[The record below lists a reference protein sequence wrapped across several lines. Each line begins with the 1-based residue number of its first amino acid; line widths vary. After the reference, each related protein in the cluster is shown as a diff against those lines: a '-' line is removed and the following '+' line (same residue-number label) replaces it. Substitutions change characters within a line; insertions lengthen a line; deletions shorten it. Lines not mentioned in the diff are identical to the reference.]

1 MPSMKA
7 IKNRIKSVE
16 NTRQITKAMQL
27 VATSKMKKAKERI
40 EMSRPFFEI
49 LSETLSDI
57 AASTKDFSSPFTAER
72 KEGKACHIVIAGD
85 RGLAGGYNNN
95 LFKSINYND
104 GDIIF
109 PIGKKVAE
117 YFSKKDV
124 TFFTT
129 EYQIAADV
137 GISDCNSI
145 GQALTEAFLKGEFA
159 SIDIYYTGFVNIIS
173 QVPSSKE
180 ILPIT
185 SDTEETSKKKQLME
199 YDPSPAAVYEKIVP
213 HYISGIVWGAVC
225 ESIASELSA
234 RRMAMEN
241 ATDNA
246 GEIIENLSLTYNR
259 ARQAAITQEITEIVA
274 GSQNG

>member
-1 MPSMKA
+1 MASMKA

-27 VATSKMKKAKERI
+27 VATSKMRKAKEKI
-40 EMSRPFFEI
+40 EESRPFFET
-49 LSETLSDI
+49 LSEALDDI
-57 AASTKDFSSPFTAER
+57 ASGTVDFSSPFTKK

-95 LFKSINYND
+95 LFKSLSYND

-109 PIGKKVAE
+109 PIGKKVVE
-117 YFSKKDV
+117 HFSKKNV
-124 TFFTT
+124 SFFTT

-137 GISDCNSI
+137 KISDCNSI
-145 GQALTEAFLKGEFA
+145 GQALAEAFKKGEFT
-159 SIDIYYTGFVNIIS
+159 SLNIYYTGFVNMLT
-173 QVPSSKE
+173 QLPASKE
-180 ILPIT
+180 ILPLAPKGEG
-185 SDTEETSKKKQLME
+185 DKKKALIE
-199 YDPSPAAVYEKIVP
+199 YDPSPESVFGQIIP
-213 HYISGIVWGAVC
+213 HYISGIIYGGVC

-234 RRMAMEN
+234 RRTAMEN

-246 GEIIENLSLTYNR
+246 GEIIDSLSLTYNR

-274 GSQNG
+274 GSNQ

>member
-1 MPSMKA
+1 MASMKA

-27 VATSKMKKAKERI
+27 VATSKMRKAKEKI
-40 EMSRPFFEI
+40 EESRPFFET
-49 LSETLSDI
+49 LSEALDDI
-57 AASTKDFSSPFTAER
+57 ASSTVDFSSPFTKK

-95 LFKSINYND
+95 LFKSLSYND

-109 PIGKKVAE
+109 PIGKKVVE
-117 YFSKKDV
+117 YFSKKNV
-124 TFFTT
+124 SFFTT

-137 GISDCNSI
+137 KISDCNSI
-145 GQALTEAFLKGEFA
+145 GQALAEAFEKGEFT
-159 SIDIYYTGFVNIIS
+159 SLDIYYTGFVNMLT
-173 QVPSSKE
+173 QLPASKE
-180 ILPIT
+180 ILPL
-185 SDTEETSKKKQLME
+185 TSKGDSDKKKALIE
-199 YDPSPAAVYEKIVP
+199 YDPSPEAVFGQIIP
-213 HYISGIVWGAVC
+213 HYISGIIYGGVC

-234 RRMAMEN
+234 RRTAMEN

-246 GEIIENLSLTYNR
+246 GEIIDSLSLTYNR

-274 GSQNG
+274 GSNQ

>member
-27 VATSKMKKAKERI
+27 VATSKMRKAKERI
-40 EMSRPFFEI
+40 EASRPFFET
-49 LSETLSDI
+49 LSEALNDI
-57 AASTKDFSSPFTAER
+57 SASAVDFSSPFTQSK

-95 LFKSINYND
+95 LFKSLNYND
-104 GDIIF
+104 GDVIF
-109 PIGKKVAE
+109 PIGKKVVE

-124 TFFTT
+124 TFFTK

-137 GISDCNSI
+137 KISDCNSI
-145 GQALTEAFLKGEFA
+145 GKALAEAFAKGEFT
-159 SIDIYYTGFVNIIS
+159 SLDIYYTGFVNMLS
-173 QVPSSKE
+173 QLPASKE
-180 ILPIT
+180 ILPLVPIGK
-185 SDTEETSKKKQLME
+185 SNKKKALIE
-199 YDPSPAAVYEKIVP
+199 YDPSPEAVFAQIIP
-213 HYISGIVWGAVC
+213 HYISGIIYGGVC

-234 RRMAMEN
+234 RRSAMES

-246 GEIIENLSLTYNR
+246 GEIIDSLSLTYNR

-274 GSQNG
+274 GSNNG

>member
-40 EMSRPFFEI
+40 EQSRPFFET
-49 LSETLSDI
+49 LSEALSEI
-57 AASTKDFSSPFTAER
+57 ASSNKDFSSPFTR
-72 KEGKACHIVIAGD
+72 KNKSEKVCHIVIAGD

-95 LFKSINYND
+95 LFKSVVYND

-109 PIGKKVAE
+109 PIGKKVVD
-117 YFSKKDV
+117 YFNKKNV
-124 TFFTT
+124 TFFTR
-129 EYQIAADV
+129 EYDVAADV
-137 GISDCNSI
+137 NISDCNSI
-145 GQALTEAFLKGEFA
+145 GQALSEAFLREEFSA
-159 SIDIYYTGFVNIIS
+159 IDIYYTGFVNVLTQI
-173 QVPSSKE
+173 PSTKD
-180 ILPIT
+180 ILPVVCP
-185 SDTEETSKKKQLME
+185 ENAENKKSLII
-199 YDPSPAAVYEKIVP
+199 YDPSPEAVFEKIVP
-213 HYISGIVWGAVC
+213 HYISGIIYGGLC

-234 RRMAMEN
+234 RRTAMEA

-246 GEIIENLSLTYNR
+246 GEIIDDLSLKYNR

-274 GSQNG
+274 GSQV

>member
-40 EMSRPFFEI
+40 EKSRPFFET
-49 LSETLSDI
+49 LSEALSDI
-57 AASTKDFSSPFTAER
+57 ASSNKDFSSPFTR
-72 KEGKACHIVIAGD
+72 KNKSDKVCHIVIAGD

-95 LFKSINYND
+95 LFKSVSYND

-109 PIGKKVAE
+109 PIGKKVVD
-117 YFSKKDV
+117 YFNKKDV
-124 TFFTT
+124 TFFTR
-129 EYQIAADV
+129 EYDIAADV
-137 GISDCNSI
+137 NISDCNSI
-145 GQALTEAFLKGEFA
+145 GQALSEAFLKGEFSA
-159 SIDIYYTGFVNIIS
+159 IDIYYTGFVNVLT
-173 QVPSSKE
+173 QVPSKKD
-180 ILPIT
+180 ILPIVCPEN
-185 SDTEETSKKKQLME
+185 TESKKSLIIYE
-199 YDPSPAAVYEKIVP
+199 PSPEAVYAKIVP
-213 HYISGIVWGAVC
+213 HYISGIVYGGLC

-234 RRMAMEN
+234 RRTAMEA

-246 GEIIENLSLTYNR
+246 GEIIDDLSLKYNR

-274 GSQNG
+274 GSQV

>member
-49 LSETLSDI
+49 LSEALSDI
-57 AASTKDFSSPFTAER
+57 ASSAKDFSSPFTAKE

-95 LFKSINYND
+95 LFKSIKYSD

-109 PIGKKVAE
+109 PIGKKVVE
-117 YFSKKDV
+117 YFAKKDV
-124 TFFTT
+124 EFFTT

-145 GQALTEAFLKGEFA
+145 GQALTKAFLSGEFT

-173 QVPSSKE
+173 QVPASKK

-185 SDTEETSKKKQLME
+185 SSEEAVQKKKLIE
-199 YDPSPAAVYEKIVP
+199 YDPNPASVYGKIVP
-213 HYISGIVWGAVC
+213 HYISGIVWGGVC

>member
-27 VATSKMKKAKERI
+27 VATSKMRKAKERI
-40 EMSRPFFEI
+40 EASRPFFE
-49 LSETLSDI
+49 TLSKALEEI
-57 AASTKDFSSPFTAER
+57 SKNNKDFSSPFTKKA
-72 KEGKACHIVIAGD
+72 EGKACHIVIAGD

-95 LFKSINYND
+95 LFKSLDYKE

-109 PIGKKVAE
+109 PIGKKVVE

-124 TFFTT
+124 SFFTT
-129 EYQIAADV
+129 AYAVAADV
-137 GISDCNSI
+137 KISDCNSI
-145 GQALTEAFLKGEFA
+145 GQSLADAFLKGQFT
-159 SIDIYYTGFVNIIS
+159 SLDIYYTGFVNVLT
-173 QVPSSKE
+173 QVPSSKK
-180 ILPIT
+180 ILPVE
-185 SDTEETSKKKQLME
+185 SSNDTPKVQSLII
-199 YDPSPAAVYEKIVP
+199 YDPSPEEVYEKIIP
-213 HYISGIVWGAVC
+213 HYIGGIIYGGVS

-234 RRMAMEN
+234 RRTAMEN

-246 GEIIENLSLTYNR
+246 GEIIDSLSLKYNR

-274 GSQNG
+274 GSQG

>member
-1 MPSMKA
+1 MASMKA

-27 VATSKMKKAKERI
+27 VATSKMRKAKEKI
-40 EMSRPFFEI
+40 EESRPFFET
-49 LSETLSDI
+49 LSEALSDI
-57 AASTKDFSSPFTAER
+57 ASGTVDFSSPFTQK

-95 LFKSINYND
+95 LFKSLSYND

-109 PIGKKVAE
+109 PIGKKVVEHFA
-117 YFSKKDV
+117 KKDV
-124 TFFTT
+124 SFFTT

-137 GISDCNSI
+137 KISDCNSI
-145 GQALTEAFLKGEFA
+145 GQALAEAFEKGEFT
-159 SIDIYYTGFVNIIS
+159 SLDIYYTGFVNMLT
-173 QVPSSKE
+173 QLPASKE
-180 ILPIT
+180 ILPL
-185 SDTEETSKKKQLME
+185 TSKGEGDKKKALIE
-199 YDPSPAAVYEKIVP
+199 YDPSPEVVFAKIIP
-213 HYISGIVWGAVC
+213 HYIGGIIYGGVC

-234 RRMAMEN
+234 RRTAMEN

-246 GEIIENLSLTYNR
+246 GEIIDSLSLTYNR

-274 GSQNG
+274 GSNQ

>member
-40 EMSRPFFEI
+40 EKSRPFFET
-49 LSETLSDI
+49 LSEALSDI
-57 AASTKDFSSPFTAER
+57 ASSNKDFSSPFTR
-72 KEGKACHIVIAGD
+72 KNKSEKVCHIVIAGD

-95 LFKSINYND
+95 LFKSVSYND

-109 PIGKKVAE
+109 PIGKKVVD
-117 YFSKKDV
+117 YFNKKNV
-124 TFFTT
+124 TFFTR
-129 EYQIAADV
+129 EYDVAADV
-137 GISDCNSI
+137 NISDCNSI
-145 GQALTEAFLKGEFA
+145 GHALCEAFLREEFSA
-159 SIDIYYTGFVNIIS
+159 IDIYYTGFVNVLT
-173 QVPSSKE
+173 QVPSTKD
-180 ILPIT
+180 ILPIVCPEN
-185 SDTEETSKKKQLME
+185 SGSKKRLII
-199 YDPSPAAVYEKIVP
+199 YDPSPEAVYEKIVP
-213 HYISGIVWGAVC
+213 HYISGIVYGGLC

-234 RRMAMEN
+234 RRTAMEA

-246 GEIIENLSLTYNR
+246 GEIIDDLSLKYNR

-274 GSQNG
+274 GSQV

>member
-40 EMSRPFFEI
+40 EKSRPFFET
-49 LSETLSDI
+49 LSKALSDI
-57 AASTKDFSSPFTAER
+57 AATNSDFSSPFTKKNKSE
-72 KEGKACHIVIAGD
+72 KACHIVIAGD

-95 LFKSINYND
+95 LFKSLSYND

-109 PIGKKVAE
+109 PIGKKVVD
-117 YFSKKDV
+117 YFSKKNV

-129 EYQIAADV
+129 AYEVAADI
-137 GISDCNSI
+137 GLSDCNSI
-145 GQALTEAFLKGEFA
+145 GKVLSEAFLKEEFS
-159 SIDIYYTGFVNIIS
+159 SIDIYYTGFVNVLT
-173 QVPSSKE
+173 QVPSSRD
-180 ILPIT
+180 ILPIVPEKNT
-185 SDTEETSKKKQLME
+185 GKKKIIMYE
-199 YDPSPAAVYEKIVP
+199 PSPTAVFAKIVP
-213 HYISGIVWGAVC
+213 DYISGIVYGALC
-225 ESIASELSA
+225 ESLASELSA
-234 RRMAMEN
+234 RRTAMEA

-246 GEIIENLSLTYNR
+246 GEIIEELSLKYNR

-274 GSQNG
+274 GSQV